1 MEGVLPEPSGNA
13 QGAHSKIRRAENTTP
28 YELSDWPQDSL
39 PGGETAGS
47 RIKIEQDG
55 MIEKKERPELERS
68 RRWARARQCQK
79 AE

>member
-1 MEGVLPEPSGNA
+1 MSKRPTVRSEGPKALFPMNFP
-13 QGAHSKIRRAENTTP
+13 
-28 YELSDWPQDSL
+28 DWPQDSL

-55 MIEKKERPELERS
+55 MIEKKERTEQESS
-68 RRWARARQCQK
+68 RRGDRARRYQK